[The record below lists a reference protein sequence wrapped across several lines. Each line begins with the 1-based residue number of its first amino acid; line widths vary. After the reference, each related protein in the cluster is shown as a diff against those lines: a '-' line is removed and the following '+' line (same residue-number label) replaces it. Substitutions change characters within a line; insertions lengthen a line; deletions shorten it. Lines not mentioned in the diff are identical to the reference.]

1 LDDQQILEESDRN
14 GRIIVKLHRGR
25 FAKQKGAQATEPQSF
40 YPDSEY
46 VDLKTSCE
54 EVVHKHQVSHV
65 MK

>member
-1 LDDQQILEESDRN
+1 MDDQQVLEESDRN

-25 FAKQKGAQATEPQSF
+25 FVRPKAVEASTPRSL

-46 VDLKTSCE
+46 VDLETSCE